1 MKRRLSVYL
10 LCLLLLL
17 QCIQGQLL
25 YPTKTATSNQLLV
38 ARDDD
43 HKNSEKPSDN
53 GQSGDAVSKDKDKKN
68 VPPSRVTTEINIIYT
83 TIIYT
88 SASSASLSALP
99 AATSL
104 SPLPSVYNVSN
115 TGSAH
120 QEQDPQSASSSNL
133 NDPNNNKDDLAE
145 NLRDDQQALKRMI
158 MILSLVGGLGVIA
171 VVATIVIFTRMRVKN
186 RKQREIDEE
195 GNEGST
201 FELSHDV
208 DRQSSASNTSD
219 TRGGGAAAANGGQEG
234 ALLGSTLSITSAS
247 STTSSQANGRAL
259 TEPSAPPALMMIE
272 GLQEPLHN
280 RSRRN
285 VVSMSS
291 QTAAPSPSAPTAK
304 ELDAMDEDASTAAT
318 TSTPYNHHI
327 LHHGHHHHQQEQI
340 NNCSRCTP
348 MMMAP
353 ELPPP
358 AYTPSAPPHYALPI
372 EANGMEPSTTS
383 MSASSSMS
391 PLPSRRHSLGG

>member
-1 MKRRLSVYL
+1 MKRRLLAYL

-25 YPTKTATSNQLLV
+25 YPTKTTTASQRLV

-43 HKNSEKPSDN
+43 HRNDEKPSSDRKSSED
-53 GQSGDAVSKDKDKKN
+53 GSKDKKN
-68 VPPSRVTTEINIIYT
+68 AAAPRVTTEINIIYT

-88 SASSASLSALP
+88 SASSTAVSTLP
-99 AATSL
+99 AAATASL
-104 SPLPSVYNVSN
+104 PPLPNVYNVSN

-120 QEQDPQSASSSNL
+120 QEQDPQSASSTNL
-133 NDPNNNKDDLAE
+133 DDPNNKKDDLAE

-208 DRQSSASNTSD
+208 DRQSSVSNTSD
-219 TRGGGAAAANGGQEG
+219 SRGGGGQEG
-234 ALLGSTLSITSAS
+234 ALLGSTSSITSAS
-247 STTSSQANGRAL
+247 SAASSQANGRAL

-272 GLQEPLHN
+272 GLQEPLH

-285 VVSMSS
+285 VISMSS
-291 QTAAPSPSAPTAK
+291 QTTAPSPSAPTAK
-304 ELDAMDEDASTAAT
+304 ELDAMDEDSSSSTAAT

-327 LHHGHHHHQQEQI
+327 LHHHHQQEQI
-340 NNCSRCTP
+340 NSCSRCTP

-372 EANGMEPSTTS
+372 EANVIEPSTTS

>member
-1 MKRRLSVYL
+1 MKRRLSAYL

-17 QCIQGQLL
+17 HCIKGQSL
-25 YPTKTATSNQLLV
+25 YPTKTTHSSQLLV

-43 HKNSEKPSDN
+43 HKSDEKSSSDR
-53 GQSGDAVSKDKDKKN
+53 QSSDDGNRDRKSG
-68 VPPSRVTTEINIIYT
+68 PLSRVTTEINIIYT

-88 SASSASLSALP
+88 SASSTSVSALS

-104 SPLPSVYNVSN
+104 PPLQSVYNVSN
-115 TGSAH
+115 TGPAH
-120 QEQDPQSASSSNL
+120 QEQDPQSASSTNL
-133 NDPNNNKDDLAE
+133 NDPNSKKDDIEE
-145 NLRDDQQALKRMI
+145 NLKDDQQTLKRMI

-171 VVATIVIFTRMRVKN
+171 VVATIVIFTKMRVKN

-208 DRQSSASNTSD
+208 DRQSTASNTSYS
-219 TRGGGAAAANGGQEG
+219 GGDGAAANAGQEG
-234 ALLGSTLSITSAS
+234 ALLGSASSTAPSS

-272 GLQEPLHN
+272 GLQEPLH

-291 QTAAPSPSAPTAK
+291 QTTAPSPSAPTAK
-304 ELDAMDEDASTAAT
+304 ELDAMDEDSSAAAT
-318 TSTPYNHHI
+318 TSTSYNHHM

-372 EANGMEPSTTS
+372 EANVMEPSTAS